1 MQTFDWKVVISALD
15 WKVVLPSGI
24 ALIALFV
31 SFLVALRN
39 WRYSAISVRYSS
51 RNQYMNALFDID
63 RQLIARPELWA
74 IYDTH
79 EMFASRS
86 NTPRVKARRE
96 AFLYLHMNLFETV
109 YVDYNKI
116 LRRKKRH
123 DKEFW
128 DSWDTWIY
136 QFFKGSSEARALFIR
151 PIAQTIFSAPFV
163 AYIKKILEKIAGEA
177 TLASAETSSG
187 PPAV

>member
-1 MQTFDWKVVISALD
+1 MQGFDWRVAFSALD

-24 ALIALFV
+24 ALIALLV
-31 SFLVALRN
+31 SFVVAMRN
-39 WRYSAISVRYSS
+39 WRYSKIIVRYSS

-79 EMFASRS
+79 EMFANRS
-86 NTPRVKARRE
+86 DAPRVKARRE

-109 YVDYNKI
+109 YVDHNKI
-116 LRRKKRH
+116 LRPSRP

-128 DSWDTWIY
+128 KSWDAWIY
-136 QFFKGSSEARALFIR
+136 QFFKGSSEARALITK
-151 PIAQTIFSAPFV
+151 PLAQAIFSAAFS
-163 AYIKKILEKIAGEA
+163 AYINGILEKIKGEV
-177 TLASAETSSG
+177 
-187 PPAV
+187 PPATTSPA